1 MMTET
6 LSTTAAL
13 SHVEPLVRLA
23 RQSPSAVALQLGGS
37 TAERAFGLALLA
49 AFLASLALSL
59 FVSLRVLR
67 GYRRSGQRRLL
78 LFGVGVLCI
87 VFLSKVTSVVL
98 SPAVGLGL
106 GIGVTSVVATGW
118 RIVGAVLVL
127 NAIYDR

>member
-1 MMTET
+1 MITDTRFT
-6 LSTTAAL
+6 LGDAL
-13 SHVEPLVRLA
+13 AV
-23 RQSPSAVALQLGGS
+23 QSPGSVALQFGDS
-37 TAERAFGLALLA
+37 TAERAFVVALLV

-78 LFGVGVLCI
+78 LFGIGVLCI

-98 SPAVGLGL
+98 SPAVGLGS
-106 GIGVTSVVATGW
+106 GIGVASVAATGW

-127 NAIYDR
+127 NAIYDRGGT

>member
-1 MMTET
+1 MITDTRHT
-6 LSTTAAL
+6 LGDALAA
-13 SHVEPLVRLA
+13 
-23 RQSPSAVALQLGGS
+23 QSPGSVTLQFGGS
-37 TAERAFGLALLA
+37 TAERAFVVALLV

-98 SPAVGLGL
+98 SPAVGPGL
-106 GIGVTSVVATGW
+106 GIGVASVAATGW

-127 NAIYDR
+127 NAIYDRGGT

>member
-1 MMTET
+1 MTTDT
-6 LSTTAAL
+6 LSTLGHT
-13 SHVEPLVRLA
+13 LA
-23 RQSPSAVALQLGGS
+23 HQPAGWTLLQSNGS
-37 TAERAFGLALLA
+37 TAERAFAVALLV

-59 FVSLRVLR
+59 FVSIRVLR

-98 SPAVGLGL
+98 SPAVGLGT
-106 GIGVTSVVATGW
+106 GIAAASVVATGW

-127 NAIYDR
+127 NAIYDRGGG

>member
-1 MMTET
+1 M
-6 LSTTAAL
+6 TTATLATFGGA
-13 SHVEPLVRLA
+13 LVRQPTGWTVL
-23 RQSPSAVALQLGGS
+23 QSNGL
-37 TAERAFGLALLA
+37 TAERAFAVALLV

-59 FVSLRVLR
+59 FVSVRVLR

-78 LFGVGVLCI
+78 LFGLGVLCV

-98 SPAVGLGL
+98 SPAVGLGV

-127 NAIYDR
+127 NAIYDRGGR